1 MNENAIAAETA
12 GRKLYRA
19 GTLTYTPLQLVG
31 LFAFL
36 LTGGFCLSFIG
47 AVQGGGLFTLSLNR
61 FHADPVFISVVLGS
75 IPAALNMIV
84 CPIVSFRSDRT
95 RSRWGRR
102 KPYILISVP
111 FIALAI
117 VGVGWAPYFVSPVS
131 AMTGLSANTVGLG
144 LCGMFIV
151 AYSFFTMFV
160 GSVYYYLYA
169 DVVPESLI
177 GRFNSAFYLVGS
189 GAGVFFN
196 FAIRDYVTDYLPWIY
211 TFVALVV
218 FIGFLIMCLMVREG
232 EYPPV
237 KEELSPLK
245 AAYVYFRECFAS
257 DSFYWWFFTATA
269 MNEVSVLCRSL
280 YNILFATQELSIP
293 EKSYFEIMGYTG
305 ILSLV
310 VLLPL
315 GFLVDYFRPIR
326 IYVTGMLLVIAT
338 NIYGFF
344 FCHDYLTFMIISFS
358 LTFVYCI
365 QNASTLPLFIEL
377 LPKDRYGQFCSA
389 QAIFRSVI
397 MFLANGVAGFFI
409 LWMGSYRYIFV
420 WDAIFTILA
429 TAAMVM
435 VFRGWYRNGGPKGY
449 VAPR

>member
-1 MNENAIAAETA
+1 
-12 GRKLYRA
+12 
-19 GTLTYTPLQLVG
+19 
-31 LFAFL
+31 
-36 LTGGFCLSFIG
+36 
-47 AVQGGGLFTLSLNR
+47 
-61 FHADPVFISVVLGS
+61 
-75 IPAALNMIV
+75 
-84 CPIVSFRSDRT
+84 
-95 RSRWGRR
+95 
-102 KPYILISVP
+102 
-111 FIALAI
+111 
-117 VGVGWAPYFVSPVS
+117 
-131 AMTGLSANTVGLG
+131 MTGLSANTVGLG

-196 FAIRDYVTDYLPWIY
+196 FAIRDYVTNYLPWIY

-218 FIGFLIMCLMVREG
+218 FAGFMVMCLMIREG

-237 KEELSPLK
+237 KEDLSPLK
-245 AAYVYFRECFAS
+245 ATFIYFRECFAS
-257 DSFYWWFFTATA
+257 DTFYWWFFTATA

-280 YNILFATQELSIP
+280 YNILFATQELHIA
-293 EKSYFEIMGYTG
+293 ETSYFALMGYTG

-326 IYVTGMLLVIAT
+326 VYVTGMLLVIAT

-344 FCHDYLTFMIISFS
+344 FCHDYLTFVIISFS

-365 QNASTLPLFIEL
+365 QNASNLPLFIEL

-397 MFLANGVAGFFI
+397 MFLANAVAGVFI
-409 LWMGSYRYIFV
+409 LWMGSYRYMFV
-420 WDAIFTILA
+420 WDAVFTTLA
-429 TAAMVM
+429 LGAVIM
-435 VFRGWYRNGGPKGY
+435 VFRGWYRNGGPNNY
-449 VAPR
+449 IAPR